1 MNTICL
7 LLVSI
12 TISSSGCCSKQRT
25 EPPYPSNVS
34 GWNEYKEMGVRML
47 GSFVLRKD
55 EITDNGQVQVQV
67 IELIPGEPC
76 VDAGTLASHP
86 KVKLRFVRS
95 SDQALLCTATYAE
108 NEGATLSR
116 DCGNVLSEFGIL
128 GIGIRA
134 INLKDG
140 WVFLEF
146 SG

>member
-1 MNTICL
+1 
-7 LLVSI
+7 
-12 TISSSGCCSKQRT
+12 
-25 EPPYPSNVS
+25 
-34 GWNEYKEMGVRML
+34 ML